1 MSIETVARRYA
12 NALADVV
19 LKSGETETVRSELKQ
34 WQEVFENNADLNT
47 VFGNPSITHI
57 DKREILDQ
65 LISRARPS
73 KTTSN
78 FLRILS
84 DNGRLGELGAINDRF
99 AAVLEER
106 SGVVSAAITSARD
119 LPEDERAA
127 FKTNLEKLTGKR
139 VKIKYEIDQEIIGGV
154 ITRIGST
161 VYDGS
166 VKTRLEN
173 LKEQMIGR

>member
-19 LKSGETETVRSELKQ
+19 LKSGEIEPVRTELKQ
-34 WQEVFENNADLNT
+34 WQTVFEENENLNT
-47 VFGNPSITHI
+47 VFGNPAITHA
-57 DKREILDQ
+57 DKRKVLDQ
-65 LISRARPS
+65 LISRAKPS

-84 DNGRLGELGAINDRF
+84 DNGRISELGAINERF

-119 LPEDERAA
+119 LPADERSA

-139 VKIKYEIDQEIIGGV
+139 VEINYGIDQEIIGGV

-166 VKTRLEN
+166 VKTRLDT

>member
-19 LKSGETETVRSELKQ
+19 LKSGETETVRAELTQ
-34 WQEVFENNADLNT
+34 WQGVFDGNAELNS
-47 VFGNPSITHI
+47 VFGNPAITHS
-57 DKREILDQ
+57 DKRKVLDQ
-65 LISRARPS
+65 LISRGKPS
-73 KTTSN
+73 QTTAN

-84 DNGRLGELGAINDRF
+84 DNGRIGELGAINERF

-119 LPEDERAA
+119 LPEAERSA
-127 FKTNLEKLTGKR
+127 FKANLEKLTGKR
-139 VKIKYEIDQEIIGGV
+139 VEINYEIDQEIIGGV

-166 VKTRLEN
+166 VKTRLES